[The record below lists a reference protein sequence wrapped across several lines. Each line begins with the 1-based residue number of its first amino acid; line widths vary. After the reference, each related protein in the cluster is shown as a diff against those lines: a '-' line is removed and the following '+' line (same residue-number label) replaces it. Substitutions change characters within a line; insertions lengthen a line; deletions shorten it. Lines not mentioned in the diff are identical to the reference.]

1 VKLPIL
7 VIVCWLMT
15 TLASVAAPLPLEN
28 LTNVLPEY
36 ANREY
41 ARRKLKVHLVL
52 SNNIRVAEQT
62 ANSQVLDVLTLERFR
77 DIHGDTVPVLVQR
90 RISLSLA
97 SDQRWR
103 LNDIQST
110 FQPIPESLDAKFG
123 PYLEDYPNPQTA
135 PPTTTGMPPATHLQS
150 AFAQAISRWLRDV
163 QYSEKTFTDP

>member
-1 VKLPIL
+1 ML
-7 VIVCWLMT
+7 VLVCWLMMAV
-15 TLASVAAPLPLEN
+15 ASIAAPLPLES
-28 LTNVLPEY
+28 LTKLLPEY
-36 ANREY
+36 TNREY

-52 SNNIRVAEQT
+52 SGKIHISEQT

-77 DIHGDTVPVLVQR
+77 DTHGDTVPILVQR

-97 SDQRWR
+97 SDQHWW

-150 AFAQAISRWLRDV
+150 AFALAISRWLRDV
-163 QYSEKTFTDP
+163 QNSEKIITNP